1 MVKDW
6 ALKERACGWV
16 VGVAILAGAV
26 PAAAQT
32 SQNEA
37 AAQVKARQR
46 ISMMEAVLERAVAN
60 GADNMLRQIRAV
72 IPESPML
79 SGAPQVRGFR
89 LEGYGVFFD
98 VGVPLLRM
106 PIMWPLRSRVTD
118 NMTTQITL
126 EELRELVPR
135 LNARERAQVEQL
147 VHRLELQLELSPAR
161 PAARGAAVSPAGA
174 QSAGQALAT
183 EPVVPADP
191 DVLDD
196 PSEAYTREVKA
207 ALVDAM
213 LENSGPIEIG
223 PNEWF
228 AVAARDNVPRDPL
241 IPGDIADFSTVILRI
256 RGADLAAFRAGRITL
271 EEARARVE
279 VREY

>member
-1 MVKDW
+1 VVNDW
-6 ALKERACGWV
+6 ALEKRARGWV
-16 VGVAILAGAV
+16 VVVTILAGAV

-32 SQNEA
+32 SQSEA
-37 AAQVKARQR
+37 AEQVKARQR

-60 GADNMLRQIRAV
+60 GADNMLRQVRAV
-72 IPESPML
+72 MPESPML

-106 PIMWPLRSRVTD
+106 PIMWPLRARVTD
-118 NMTTQITL
+118 NMATQVTL

-147 VHRLELQLELSPAR
+147 VHRLELQLELSSSR
-161 PAARGAAVSPAGA
+161 AAPRGAAGGAAVQPAG
-174 QSAGQALAT
+174 QGLAV
-183 EPVVPADP
+183 EPVGPADA

-213 LENSGPIEIG
+213 LENSGPIEIEL
-223 PNEWF
+223 NEWF
-228 AVAARDNVPRDPL
+228 TVAARDNVPRDPL
-241 IPGDIADFSTVILRI
+241 IPGDIADFSTVIFRI
-256 RGADLAAFRAGRITL
+256 RGADLAAFRAGRLTL